1 MRSKKSLGCLLAT
14 KKEENRMNMS
24 IRRIILILI
33 IILISTIPIRAQR
46 RRMIQDSNEIVHV
59 SEIYMRDVCILPD
72 SSTRTYYM
80 VGPGF
85 NSVRMY
91 TSKDLKMWQGPKTIF
106 RTPEDIW
113 GDIRVINIWAPEMHK
128 YKGKYYLFLTFDT
141 REKFQ
146 EQWRG
151 WYPRVYR
158 GSQIL
163 VSDKPTGPFKPF
175 ANRSIPPTDMMTLDG
190 TLWVEDSTPY
200 MVFCHEWV
208 QICNGTIEYI
218 QLKDDLSE
226 AVGEPKKMFH
236 ATSAPWPK
244 TGGLG
249 NTVTDGP
256 YLYTGKTGKLYM
268 VWTSGGAT
276 GYTEGIAIS
285 DSGKL
290 AGPWRHQAEPL
301 YAKNGGHG
309 MLFTTFDGKLMNV
322 LHSPNGRGAQP
333 RIFEME
339 DTGETL
345 KIVREFTGK

>member
-1 MRSKKSLGCLLAT
+1 MKRNVLLWLVLTTGACSLTWAQP
-14 KKEENRMNMS
+14 RF
-24 IRRIILILI
+24 RI
-33 IILISTIPIRAQR
+33 P
-46 RRMIQDSNEIVHV
+46 QDSNAITHL
-59 SEIYMRDVCILPD
+59 SDIRMRDVCILPD
-72 SSTRTYYM
+72 EATQTYYM
-80 VGPGF
+80 VGPGW
-85 NSVRMY
+85 NSVRIY
-91 TSKDLKMWQGPKTIF
+91 TSKDLKMWQGPKTVF

-141 REKFQ
+141 RKKFQ

-151 WYPRVYR
+151 WYPRVTR
-158 GSQIL
+158 GSQVL
-163 VSDKPTGPFKPF
+163 VSDKPTGPFTPF
-175 ANRSIPPTDMMTLDG
+175 ANHATLPADMMTLDG
-190 TLWVEDSTPY
+190 TLWVEDGVSY
-200 MVFCHEWV
+200 MVYCHEWV

-218 QLKDDLSE
+218 QLTEDLSKT
-226 AVGEPKKMFH
+226 VGEPKKMFH
-236 ATSAPWPK
+236 ATAAPWPK
-244 TGGLG
+244 TGDKLG

-256 YLYTGKTGKLYM
+256 YLYSGKTGKLYM
-268 VWTSGGAT
+268 VWTSGSKT

-322 LHSPNGRGAQP
+322 LHSPNGRGARP

-345 KIVREFTGK
+345 KIIREFTGK

>member
-1 MRSKKSLGCLLAT
+1 MKI
-14 KKEENRMNMS
+14 MS
-24 IRRIILILI
+24 IIVLTVVILACPAWAQPGGVRI
-33 IILISTIPIRAQR
+33 P
-46 RRMIQDSNEIVHV
+46 QDPNAITHLSG
-59 SEIYMRDVCILPD
+59 IYMRDVCILAD
-72 SSTRTYYM
+72 KETQTYYM
-80 VGPGF
+80 VGPGR

-91 TSKDLKMWQGPKTIF
+91 TSKDLKTWKGPQTVF
-106 RTPEDIW
+106 QTPEDIW
-113 GDIRVINIWAPEMHK
+113 GHIRVINIWAPEMHK

-163 VSDKPTGPFKPF
+163 VSDRPTGPFKPF
-175 ANRSIPPTDMMTLDG
+175 ANRSTPPTDMMTLDG
-190 TLWVEDSTPY
+190 TLWVEDGVPY

-218 QLKDDLSE
+218 ELKDNLSE

-236 ATSAPWPK
+236 ATSASWPK

-322 LHSPNGRGAQP
+322 LHSPNDRGAQP